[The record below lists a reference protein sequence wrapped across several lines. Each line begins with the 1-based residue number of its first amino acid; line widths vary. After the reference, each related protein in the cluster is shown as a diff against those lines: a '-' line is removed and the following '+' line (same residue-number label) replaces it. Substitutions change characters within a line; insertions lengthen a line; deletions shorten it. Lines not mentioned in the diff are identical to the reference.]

1 MSQLSDLA
9 VPFPSKYVHENPS
22 GGGSYVPHPVI
33 VQRLLMA
40 VGPYSFQILDLVR
53 GDLPA
58 VAPNPQGK
66 SQRAKSG
73 SPALTQAV
81 VGALCRL
88 SVTVDGRQVDIT
100 EVGDC
105 EQPHN
110 WPHDGARAKDA
121 SSDALKRC
129 AMRLGLGLHLWTKP
143 GEYFLDRKLTEAEQP
158 QSGDGVVEPAA

>member
-1 MSQLSDLA
+1 MSQLADLA
-9 VPFPSKYVHENPS
+9 VPFPDKYVHTNPS

-40 VGPYSFQILDLVR
+40 VGPYSFEILDLIR

-66 SQRAKSG
+66 STRAKQG
-73 SPALTQAV
+73 SPALTGAV

-88 SVTVDGRQVDIT
+88 TVQVDGRDVT
-100 EVGDC
+100 VVEVGDC
-105 EQPHN
+105 EAPHN

-143 GEYFLDRKLTEAEQP
+143 GEYFLDRKLAER
-158 QSGDGVVEPAA
+158 DVEKVLAP